1 MANIIVD
8 IALAIILLIGVFW
21 GLKKGFVKAIAKP
34 AKFILALLIAI
45 SLSSL
50 VGEKVVKPMVQK
62 PIVNKLSESLTA
74 KIEKGIEDT
83 DDLPTLVKVAAEL
96 ADVDMNS
103 IAEGHAT
110 GEMVD
115 AILVA
120 VTDPILN
127 LISSVIAFVLLY
139 IILRIILG
147 LAFAF
152 INSIIDNGPV
162 GSVNRAL
169 GCVVMTVF
177 MFMVAWLLCIT
188 SDIILNVP
196 AISRSEAVQGFTGGW
211 LYNLFRRLSPID
223 MMLGLLLSF

>member
-1 MANIIVD
+1 MANIVVD
-8 IALAIILLIGVFW
+8 IFLGILLLIGVFW

-50 VGEKVVKPMVQK
+50 VGERMVKPMVQK
-62 PIVNKLSESLTA
+62 PIVNKLSDSLTA

-83 DDLPTLVKVAAEL
+83 DDLPTLVKIAAEL
-96 ADVDMNS
+96 ADVDINS
-103 IAEGHAT
+103 LSEGHAME
-110 GEMVD
+110 EMVD

-127 LISSVIAFVLLY
+127 LISSIIAFVLLF
-139 IILRIILG
+139 ILLKIILG
-147 LAFAF
+147 LVFAF
-152 INSIIDNGPV
+152 INSIIDNSPV

-169 GCVVMTVF
+169 GSVLMAVF
-177 MFMVAWLLCIT
+177 MFMVAWLLCMT
-188 SDIILNVP
+188 SDIILNIP
-196 AISRSEAVQGFTGGW
+196 AVSRTEAAQQFTGGW